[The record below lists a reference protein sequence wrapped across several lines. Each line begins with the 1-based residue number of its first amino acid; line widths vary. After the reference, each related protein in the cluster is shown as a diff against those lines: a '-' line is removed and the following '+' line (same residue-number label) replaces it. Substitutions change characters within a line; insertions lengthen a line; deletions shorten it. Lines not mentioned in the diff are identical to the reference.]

1 MVATD
6 KRASL
11 QPERLHKILF
21 LRENLVTRV
30 CQGVI
35 VVVLC
40 ATLLKLGIFNRPGV
54 AVTVLQTS
62 LLLTD

>member
-21 LRENLVTRV
+21 LRENLVM
-30 CQGVI
+30 
-35 VVVLC
+35 LNF
-40 ATLLKLGIFNRPGV
+40 KLNW
-54 AVTVLQTS
+54 
-62 LLLTD
+62 